1 MPDYLVSGW
10 ALEDFSGAL
19 AADATGTT
27 GSGLVGTSTTLDAGA
42 DQLSFYIT
50 DDDDQLED
58 AYIETGT
65 LSVLTNDLTIGG
77 VTYPAGS
84 NIESEYQ
91 VVSDDVPPITFIIG
105 RIGTGTSNSGSNL
118 VVFTTSPI
126 TPGQTVTFGGIND
139 GPVDPYDT
147 ICFAKGIRIAT
158 PSGDCA
164 IESLREGD
172 EIVTEQGTGRI
183 LWMGS
188 HHFSAFDLCNN
199 RQLRPLVV
207 AKDTLGIGRPSA
219 DLRLSPQH
227 RVLLSDGPAEF
238 LFGED
243 EVLVPIKSLINDH
256 AIKTDHAA
264 QKITYFHILLERHG
278 LLKAQG
284 ILAES
289 LFPCEEVATILT
301 QEQKAEINALCPDF
315 LTTSHRA
322 TPLPARCCGP
332 ARRPFCADRWLRFL
346 FITADNIPVAHTRVI
361 GTLQLGNPSVETCQ
375 GRNAWPSSTPK
386 GK

>member
-91 VVSDDVPPITFIIG
+91 VITEDVPPITFIIG

-126 TPGQTVTFGGIND
+126 TPGQTVTFGGISD

-147 ICFAKGIRIAT
+147 ICFAQGTRVAT

-172 EIVTEQGTGRI
+172 EIVTEQGTDRI
-183 LWMGS
+183 LWIGS
-188 HHFSAFDLCNN
+188 RHFSAFDLCNN
-199 RQLRPLVV
+199 RQLRPVV
-207 AKDTLGIGRPSA
+207 VTKDALGMGRPSA

-227 RVLLSDGPAEF
+227 RVLLSDWRAEL

-256 AIKTDHAA
+256 AIKTDSAA
-264 QKITYFHILLERHG
+264 QTITYFHILLERHG

-284 ILAES
+284 IWAES
-289 LFPCEEVATILT
+289 LFPGEEVATILT
-301 QEQKAEINALCPDF
+301 QEQKAEINALRPGFFDDVAPRY
-315 LTTSHRA
+315 TS
-322 TPLPARCCGP
+322 ARVML
-332 ARRPFCADRWLRFL
+332 RPREASLLR
-346 FITADNIPVAHTRVI
+346 
-361 GTLQLGNPSVETCQ
+361 
-375 GRNAWPSSTPK
+375 
-386 GK
+386 